1 MVTMSEPTESP
12 LADLLAC
19 LGAFGRSLEET
30 FDPQRFLTEFSA
42 RAQRLVAHDRMSI
55 FYLDDTGRT
64 FTVFAEDPGTAAAT
78 HAGRYTTDFD
88 PGGRYAVDDSLLAD
102 LRPVF
107 AGGVL
112 IVEDAGRD
120 PRFVARPAARRRVM
134 AVGIRS
140 GLAVPIYASGRV
152 VGAFGMSSVAPGVY
166 GVEDVAVCRQIA
178 DVIGPFVENVVLFLR
193 ERRRRARL
201 KAVAAALVPILGA
214 SLKLGDLLERLG
226 DALRSVLD
234 FDAMGIR
241 MSPDGG
247 TLNIVGARRRDG
259 GPRYEPVA
267 PDDYSTSERLAL
279 GETVIIHDAER
290 ELDPSR
296 RGDALILES
305 GPRSVLIVPL
315 RFGDR
320 IEGYAYFGKRSPDW
334 YDDGDVEV
342 IEAVSA
348 ALVIAVQHQ
357 RLAEEQ
363 QRAAA
368 AEAKAHHLQ
377 ARVDSLRTALDDRYD
392 FSRIAGRAPAFLDAV
407 EQARKVAPTDATVLL
422 TGESGTGKEIVARA
436 IHHASRRGEGPF
448 VAINCAALPEA
459 LIESELFGH
468 ERGAFTGADKLKRGR
483 FELAS
488 GGTLFLDELAEM
500 APAAQVK
507 LLRVLQERQYERVG
521 GTATLDADV
530 RLIAATNRDLEQTVA
545 EGRIREDLYYRLAVF
560 HIHLPPLRER
570 GNDVLLLAEHFVLEL
585 GLRMGKGSCRLS
597 GAARDALLTHRWP
610 GNIRELQNAIE
621 RALIVS
627 DGTLISAEQLGIS
640 PRRHAP
646 AEPQASSPLPSSTA
660 ASPRSETPSVPS
672 LADLEKRAIA
682 EALAR
687 ANGNKSRAAAV
698 LGLTR
703 FQLYARLKRFG
714 LTE

>member
-1 MVTMSEPTESP
+1 MVTMSGPTESP

-42 RAQRLVAHDRMSI
+42 RVQRLVAHDRMNI
-55 FYLDDTGRT
+55 FYLDDAGRT
-64 FTVFAEDPGTAAAT
+64 FTVFAEDPGTAPAMY
-78 HAGRYTTDFD
+78 AGRYTTDFD
-88 PGGRYAVDDSLLAD
+88 PSGRYAVDDSLLLD

-112 IVEDAGRD
+112 IVEDAERD
-120 PRFVARPAARRRVM
+120 PRLVARPAAQRRVI
-134 AVGIRS
+134 AAGIRS
-140 GLAVPIYASGRV
+140 GLEVPIYASGRV
-152 VGAFGMSSVAPGVY
+152 VGAFGVSSVAPGVY
-166 GVEDVAVCRQIA
+166 GVEDVPVCRQIA
-178 DVIGPFVENVVLFLR
+178 DMIGPFVENVVLFLR

-226 DALRSVLD
+226 DALRPVVD

-247 TLNIVGARRRDG
+247 ALNIVGALHTDG

-267 PDDYSTSERLAL
+267 PDDYSTSERLAV

-320 IEGYAYFGKRSPDW
+320 IEGYAYFGKRRPDW

-342 IEAVSA
+342 IEAVAA

-357 RLAEEQ
+357 RLADEQ

-368 AEAKAHHLQ
+368 AEAKVHHLQ
-377 ARVDSLRTALDDRYD
+377 ARVDSLRTALEDRYD

-627 DGTLISAEQLGIS
+627 DGALISAEQLGIS

-646 AEPQASSPLPSSTA
+646 AEPQASSPLPSSPA